1 MGFKIEK
8 VGKQFHLPEGNYLI
22 EDGQELLIHELTISA
37 SGKVCMKC
45 WNPRTKEH
53 QIKTICTLEE
63 LVMTIPGA
71 QFREC

>member
-8 VGKQFHLPEGNYLI
+8 VGKQFQMPEGNYLV
-22 EDGQELLIHELTISA
+22 ENGQEYLIHELTISA
-37 SGKVCMKC
+37 SGKVCMKV

-53 QIKTICTLEE
+53 QIKTICTIEE
-63 LVMTIPGA
+63 LVLTIPGA